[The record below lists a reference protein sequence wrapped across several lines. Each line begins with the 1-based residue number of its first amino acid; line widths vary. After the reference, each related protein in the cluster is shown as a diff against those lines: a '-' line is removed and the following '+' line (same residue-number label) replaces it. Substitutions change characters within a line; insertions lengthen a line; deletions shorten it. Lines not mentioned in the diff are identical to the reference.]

1 MNPAAGIAITI
12 LSAVSYGTLGIFG
25 KLAYAEGLSTTTLLF
40 FRFLLTGLAL
50 MATMFIQRIE
60 FPKGKTLLVL
70 ILMGAIGFSG
80 QAFSYLTALKYAS
93 AGVVAIL
100 LSLYP
105 AFVSIISVVILKK
118 KISKIAIVGIVVSFF
133 GTALIAD
140 PAGGNITGFLF
151 GIAAALIY
159 SFYIVTGSQVMHK
172 VSALQSSAVIFSST
186 AVVYFFLILIEKP
199 TLPTSLNS
207 WAVILGMVLIPTI
220 LASVTFLEGLKR
232 IGPVNASLISTIEP
246 LVTVL
251 LSFLIFGEK
260 LGFKALLGGALILG
274 AVLLF
279 TFANKNIS
287 EPS

>member
-1 MNPAAGIAITI
+1 MNPLAGIAITI

-25 KLAYAEGLSTTTLLF
+25 KLAYAEGLTTTTLLF
-40 FRFLLTGLAL
+40 FRFFFTAIVL
-50 MATMFIQRIE
+50 MATLFIRKQE
-60 FPKGKTLLVL
+60 LPKGKTLLVL
-70 ILMGAIGFSG
+70 VLMGSVGFSG

-105 AFVSIISVVILKK
+105 AFVSIITTFVLKK
-118 KISKIAIVGIVVSFF
+118 KISNIAVLGIGISFI
-133 GTALIAD
+133 GTVLIAD

-151 GIAAALIY
+151 GITAALIY
-159 SFYIVTGSQVMHK
+159 SVYIVTGSQVMHK
-172 VSALQSSAVIFSST
+172 VTALQSSAVIFSST
-186 AVVYFFLILIEKP
+186 TVVYFFLILMERPI
-199 TLPTSLNS
+199 LPTGFNS
-207 WAVILGMVLIPTI
+207 WAIIFGMVLIPTI

-260 LGFKALLGGALILG
+260 LGVKTILGGALILG
-274 AVLLF
+274 AVVMF
-279 TFANKNIS
+279 TASNKK
-287 EPS
+287 

>member
-1 MNPAAGIAITI
+1 MNPLAGIAITI

-25 KLAYAEGLSTTTLLF
+25 KLAYAEGHTTTTLLF
-40 FRFLLTGLAL
+40 FRFFFTAIVL
-50 MATMFIQRIE
+50 MATLFIRKQE
-60 FPKGKTLLVL
+60 LPKGKTLLVL
-70 ILMGAIGFSG
+70 VLMGAVGFSG

-105 AFVSIISVVILKK
+105 AFVSIITTFVLKK
-118 KISKIAIVGIVVSFF
+118 KISNIAVLGIGISFI
-133 GTALIAD
+133 GTVLIAD

-151 GIAAALIY
+151 GITAALIY
-159 SFYIVTGSQVMHK
+159 SVYIVTGSQVMHK
-172 VSALQSSAVIFSST
+172 VTALQSSAVIFSST
-186 AVVYFFLILIEKP
+186 AVVYFFLILMERPI
-199 TLPTSLNS
+199 LPTGFNS
-207 WAVILGMVLIPTI
+207 WAIIFGMVLIPTI

-260 LGFKALLGGALILG
+260 LGVKTILGGALILG
-274 AVLLF
+274 AVVMF
-279 TFANKNIS
+279 TASNKK
-287 EPS
+287 